1 VTSFKDQEMD
11 IKIDYNDPNSV
22 STFTEDQLV
31 IKFPL
36 TKDGESI
43 LKPYVP
49 FEVSVNVPKQMT
61 QELPDGECD
70 YVCSRAGWVDF
81 FTWLM
86 LIVCVPLSFYSGEPL
101 RFFWSWF
108 CFLQLLVHLPLLGA
122 PLP

>member
-1 VTSFKDQEMD
+1 MTSFKDQEMD

-70 YVCSRAGWVDF
+70 YVC
-81 FTWLM
+81 
-86 LIVCVPLSFYSGEPL
+86 
-101 RFFWSWF
+101 
-108 CFLQLLVHLPLLGA
+108 
-122 PLP
+122 